1 MDFCWSDEQVH
12 LREQAA
18 QFGREVLGAGHV
30 EDDSAGRFPTE
41 GWKAL
46 AEWGYF
52 GLPVPQDQG
61 GPGLDPLTAL
71 LVTEGL
77 AEGCGDFGLLF
88 SASVQA
94 WVVIVALLR
103 FGSAEQRGRYL
114 PGLMDGSTIGA
125 FAMTEP
131 DSGSDALSLRTTAR
145 EVNGGWV
152 LRGRKAFVTN
162 APVSDLVIC
171 FARTGAAE
179 LLGGVSAFL
188 VETDAD
194 GLSRGPAESKMGLR
208 TSPLGEIG
216 LDDVY
221 VPGDRLL
228 GRAGRGAAVFQGTL
242 SWEWT
247 WLTAL
252 QIGTL
257 QRQLHETVAYA
268 NHRTAFGVPP
278 GGHQAI
284 GRRIADM
291 HARLERGR
299 LLVYRAAAALAAG
312 RSGQGEAAL
321 AKLWVSEAAL
331 TSSIDSLHVQ
341 AGNGY
346 LTSSGVERYVRDAA
360 PRADLRDRARR
371 GGPDAG
377 ELRVPRRDR
386 PARLSQAAP

>member
-1 MDFCWSDEQVH
+1 VDFCWSDEQVH
-12 LREQAA
+12 LREQAV
-18 QFGREVLGAGHV
+18 QFGREVLGAGPV
-30 EDDSAGRFPTE
+30 EDDNEGRFPTE

-46 AEWGYF
+46 SEWGYF
-52 GLPVPQDQG
+52 GLPVPLDQG

-77 AEGCGDFGLLF
+77 AEGCADFGLLF

-131 DSGSDALSLRTTAR
+131 DSGSDALALRSTAR
-145 EVNGGWV
+145 EVDGGWL

-162 APVSDLVIC
+162 APVADLVIC
-171 FARTGAAE
+171 FARTGEAE

-188 VETDAD
+188 VETNTG
-194 GLSRGPAESKMGLR
+194 GLTCGPPESTMGLR
-208 TSPLGEIG
+208 TSPLGEIA

-221 VPGDRLL
+221 VPRDCLL
-228 GRAGRGAAVFQGTL
+228 GKPGRGATVFQGTL
-242 SWEWT
+242 SWERT

-252 QIGTL
+252 QIGSL
-257 QRQLHETVAYA
+257 QRQLRETVAYA
-268 NHRTAFGVPP
+268 NHRTAFGVPL
-278 GGHQAI
+278 GGHQVI
-284 GRRIADM
+284 GHRIVDM
-291 HARLERGR
+291 HARLEAGR

-312 RSGQGEAAL
+312 RSGQVEAAL

-331 TSSIDSLHVQ
+331 TSSLDSLHVQ

-360 PRADLRDRARR
+360 GGQIYSGTPDLMRNLLAESLGLHRTPATRR
-371 GGPDAG
+371 
-377 ELRVPRRDR
+377 
-386 PARLSQAAP
+386 S